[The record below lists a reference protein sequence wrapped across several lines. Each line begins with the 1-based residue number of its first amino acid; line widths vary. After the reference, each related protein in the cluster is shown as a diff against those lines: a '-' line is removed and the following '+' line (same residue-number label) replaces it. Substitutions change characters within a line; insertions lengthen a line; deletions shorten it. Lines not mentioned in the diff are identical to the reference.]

1 MTDILDPVSLEDPAT
16 PEPQRPWR
24 ATRDSLRPVIVSN
37 LVAGLVAFVLTL
49 VTGLAGFDG
58 WLLIFVPVA
67 MVMTF
72 LTRRRQGTVIVA
84 DAMVTTIVTTVAAVA
99 LFPVLSLLW
108 SVATKGIDALYGGF
122 FTQDMRF
129 ASPDDE
135 LNMGGAAHAL
145 IGTLIMVLIAT
156 VITLPLGILTAVYIT
171 EVRGRFTPIVR
182 FIVQSMSGVPS
193 IVAGLFI
200 YSTVVMGFESF
211 SGVAGGLALAILMLP
226 TVARTAE
233 EVLKLVPEDIRS
245 ASYALGAP
253 QWRTSL
259 FVVLPTVRSGM
270 VTAGILGIARIAGET
285 APLLLTASYFTATS
299 FSPVDGPMASLPMYI
314 FGLLQSGTEYSFAR
328 AWAASLLLLGT
339 LLILFTIARLVSGKD
354 KR

>member
-1 MTDILDPVSLEDPAT
+1 
-16 PEPQRPWR
+16 
-24 ATRDSLRPVIVSN
+24 
-37 LVAGLVAFVLTL
+37 
-49 VTGLAGFDG
+49 
-58 WLLIFVPVA
+58 
-67 MVMTF
+67 
-72 LTRRRQGTVIVA
+72 
-84 DAMVTTIVTTVAAVA
+84 
-99 LFPVLSLLW
+99 LW
-108 SVATKGIDALYGGF
+108 AVATKGIDAIYGGF
-122 FTQDMRF
+122 FTEDMRF
-129 ASPDDE
+129 ASPDDD

-145 IGTLIMVLIAT
+145 IGTLIMVAIAT

-171 EVRGRFTPIVR
+171 EVRGRFTPMVR

-211 SGVAGGLALAILMLP
+211 SGLAGGLALAILMLP

-233 EVLKLVPEDIRS
+233 EVLKLVPDDIRS

-270 VTAGILGIARIAGET
+270 VTAGILGIARVAGET

-299 FSPVDGPMASLPMYI
+299 FSPVDGPMASLPMFI

-328 AWAASLLLLGT
+328 AWAASLLLLGS
-339 LLILFTIARLVSGKD
+339 LLVLFTIARLVSGKD

>member
-1 MTDILDPVSLEDPAT
+1 MTSTVEPQAENAPVT
-16 PEPQRPWR
+16 PQPQRPWR
-24 ATRDSLRPVIVSN
+24 ATRDSLRPVIITNV
-37 LVAGLVAFVLTL
+37 VAAVVAFVLDL
-49 VTGLAGFDG
+49 LTGLAGFDG
-58 WLLIFVPVA
+58 WLLTFVPLA
-67 MVMTF
+67 MVLTF
-72 LTRRRQGTVIVA
+72 ITRRRQGGVIVA
-84 DAMVTTIVTTVAAVA
+84 DAMVTTLVTTIAAVA

-108 SVATKGIDALYGGF
+108 AVATRGLDAFYVGF
-122 FTQDMRF
+122 FTEDMRF

-145 IGTLIMVLIAT
+145 IGTLMMVLIAT

-171 EVRGRFTPIVR
+171 EVRGRFTPVVR
-182 FIVQSMSGVPS
+182 FIVQSMSGIPS

-211 SGVAGGLALAILMLP
+211 SGFAGGLALAILMLP

-233 EVLKLVPEDIRS
+233 EVLKLVPDDIRS

-270 VTAGILGIARIAGET
+270 VTAGSLGIARIAGET

>member
-1 MTDILDPVSLEDPAT
+1 MTSTMDSALHDEPIV

-37 LVAGLVAFVLTL
+37 LVAAVAAFTLNL

-58 WLLIFVPVA
+58 WLLTFVPIA

-72 LTRRRQGTVIVA
+72 ITRRRQGNVIVA
-84 DAMVTTIVTTVAAVA
+84 DAMVTTLVTTIAAVA
-99 LFPVLSLLW
+99 
-108 SVATKGIDALYGGF
+108 
-122 FTQDMRF
+122 
-129 ASPDDE
+129 
-135 LNMGGAAHAL
+135 HAL
-145 IGTLIMVLIAT
+145 VGTLIMVAIAT
-156 VITLPLGILTAVYIT
+156 VITLPLGILTAVYVT
-171 EVRGRFTPIVR
+171 EVRGRFTPMVR

-211 SGVAGGLALAILMLP
+211 SGLAGGLALAILMLP

-233 EVLKLVPEDIRS
+233 EVLKLVPDDIRS

-270 VTAGILGIARIAGET
+270 VTAGILGIARVAGET

-299 FSPVDGPMASLPMYI
+299 FSPVDGPMASLPMFI

-328 AWAASLLLLGT
+328 AWAASLLLLGS
-339 LLILFTIARLVSGKD
+339 LLVLFTIARLVSGKD